1 MSQNNQETTD
11 NAKQQGSRKEGR
23 RRRDQEQPSRS
34 YKHVTLERKRP
45 QLTKDGTAQ
54 GKPSQKRKS
63 RQQDFSSPKKDPNA
77 TLKVIPLGGLDAIGK
92 RRCRPDVPR

>member
-34 YKHVTLERKRP
+34 Y
-45 QLTKDGTAQ
+45 
-54 GKPSQKRKS
+54 
-63 RQQDFSSPKKDPNA
+63 
-77 TLKVIPLGGLDAIGK
+77 
-92 RRCRPDVPR
+92 